1 MKKFLL
7 SLLALIMLN
16 VEAQNSI
23 ASIDK
28 INLTSLDNSFLVK
41 SSPDPLFL
49 GISQFHNKVAILNLD
64 LKTIEWKSFYK
75 KITKFATLYGAVNGG
90 TSLSDRD
97 VFSVNSGL
105 QTETVKTPYDY
116 SVILGVRKISRMGY
130 EVKEAFKNGKE
141 NSFSDASTIGRIK
154 GFEYL
159 FELSYVR
166 QEGENYANQHH
177 FLRYIDDTYILKG
190 EYLEDGFADIKYVE
204 TSQRYRYKV
213 ENFGGNISFFPAVL
227 KKGRLS
233 FNIGAAQRLSEPYGY
248 DPLAEW
254 VLDNGSL
261 HYTFLALEEGYN
273 VDFTNPEGIQY
284 LDPSGRVVATSTE
297 VWEAVVIP
305 TVLAN
310 YSEKKRNELDN
321 TTQHSLI
328 VGFDYYLYTKKL
340 WLHSWGNLMPY
351 HYDQGDEFS
360 YHKYNGGEQWYD
372 YSGGLIFGYKLDKH
386 LGVFVEGKYNKYWN
400 REWHDFS
407 FGVNYIIF

>member
-1 MKKFLL
+1 MKKLL
-7 SLLALIMLN
+7 LLILTLCTLN
-16 VEAQNSI
+16 VSAQ
-23 ASIDK
+23 
-28 INLTSLDNSFLVK
+28 
-41 SSPDPLFL
+41 
-49 GISQFHNKVAILNLD
+49 
-64 LKTIEWKSFYK
+64 IEWKPTFK
-75 KITKFATLYGAVNGG
+75 KFTKFATIYGAVNGG

-97 VFSVNSGL
+97 IFSVNNGL
-105 QTETVKTPYDY
+105 QTSTVETPYDY
-116 SVILGVRKISRMGY
+116 SVILGVRKIARMGY
-130 EVKEAFKNGKE
+130 EPKEAFKNGLE
-141 NSFSDASTIGRIK
+141 NSFSDASTIGKVK

-159 FELSYVR
+159 FEISYVR
-166 QEGENYANQHH
+166 QEGESYTNQHH
-177 FLRYIDDTYILKG
+177 FLRYIADDYILKG
-190 EYLEDGFADIKYVE
+190 EYLEDGFADIKYFE

-213 ENFGGNISFFPAVL
+213 ENFGDKITDLPEIL
-227 KKGRLS
+227 KKGKLS
-233 FNIGAAQRLSEPYGY
+233 FNIGAAQRIAEPYGY
-248 DPLAEW
+248 DPLEEW
-254 VLDNGSL
+254 LLSNGNL
-261 HYTFLALEEGYN
+261 HYTYLAIEEGYE
-273 VDFTNPEGIQY
+273 VDFTNPESIQY
-284 LDPSGRVVATSTE
+284 LDPTGNVVATSTE

-321 TTQHSLI
+321 TIQHSLI

-407 FGVNYIIF
+407 FGINYIIF